1 LPCNQT
7 NKVMTILN
15 KVESQ
20 VTEVVYTI
28 QDEIGV
34 IIYKEWINDSG
45 KVIDSQM
52 QDKDG
57 YQIDDPA
64 ILEDI
69 QNLVDSL

>member
-1 LPCNQT
+1 M
-7 NKVMTILN
+7 KILN